1 MVHDG
6 MQVMLTLCNKQMGV
20 AMEIIF
26 IPARFAR
33 SFDHVYH
40 REHNV
45 LYTIFG
51 ERARSA
57 SGLTHIFTWGHGGI
71 ANDSQ

>member
-1 MVHDG
+1 MAHDD

-33 SFDHVYH
+33 SFGHVYH

-45 LYTIFG
+45 LYHEFC
-51 ERARSA
+51 RARA
-57 SGLTHIFTWGHGGI
+57 EPERIDTYLNTGAWGY
-71 ANDSQ
+71 